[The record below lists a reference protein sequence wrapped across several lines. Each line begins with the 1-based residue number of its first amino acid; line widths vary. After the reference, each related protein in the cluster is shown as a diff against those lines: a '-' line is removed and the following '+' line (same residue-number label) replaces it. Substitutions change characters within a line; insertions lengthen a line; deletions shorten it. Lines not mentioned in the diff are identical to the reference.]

1 MRANDSARSVKAQ
14 KKICGRLD
22 YIIDIYESVG
32 FVDITGK
39 IGGDIITYRVYD
51 NGNVTER

>member
-51 NGNVTER
+51 NGTVTER